1 MGILRSIAKPFEQE
15 LAEGL
20 KEAVAHLDYCGYGD
34 NWERE
39 CATYSKLPERLD
51 ALLQKAREKGLINE

>member
-1 MGILRSIAKPFEQE
+1 MTQATESLENRLAK
-15 LAEGL
+15 GL

-39 CATYSKLPERLD
+39 CANDDKLPERLD
-51 ALLQKAREKGLINE
+51 ALLAEAVKEGLIDEQA